1 MLGIHSLAW
10 LTAWENVSIF
20 ASDGSWKSYMK
31 TCLLTENLSQKFGT
45 QINDMW
51 ENFGSDFT
59 YPGNLPAYVEEYF
72 EDQENAKVAGSDTP
86 PGKIACLPLP
96 GKPQLT

>member
-1 MLGIHSLAW
+1 VAFISRNSFHFIESFLYA
-10 LTAWENVSIF
+10 
-20 ASDGSWKSYMK
+20 
-31 TCLLTENLSQKFGT
+31 ENLTQKFGT

-51 ENFGSDFT
+51 DNFGSDFT

-72 EDQENAKVAGSDTP
+72 EDQENAKVAGSELP

-96 GKPQLT
+96 GKLQVAIH